1 MIASERLYPIRRP
14 MAAAL
19 AGAAVAVLGGL
30 IGLGSAGRRRR
41 WLEPFLLAGCVT
53 L

>member
-19 AGAAVAVLGGL
+19 AGAAVANGHPCQQPASRDDLL
-30 IGLGSAGRRRR
+30 IAIKALIDAHAAG
-41 WLEPFLLAGCVT
+41 
-53 L
+53 